1 MGAGLRG
8 HCRPDLC
15 RLDPVG
21 FPYRLPINYFSIL
34 INVYQ
39 GLVDFAALE
48 YWAMRLV
55 SLCWLPALLF
65 GQLDLY
71 ERGGELLRAG
81 KLVEAEQAYRQHLKS
96 KPNHVEA
103 LANLGAVLSR
113 REEFGA
119 AVVQYRK
126 ALALR
131 PGLAP
136 LHLNLGLAY
145 FKMRDWGKAVVEFD
159 AFLKAQ
165 PGHRQSMQLRAL
177 SLLELE
183 KYGEAATAFEG
194 LMPTTDASVQLG
206 LATAYLKSDRVGQ
219 AQKIL
224 TPLLE
229 QGNSAEVLLTMGQ
242 ALFAEERLD
251 EAMEVLLKARGLQ
264 PGLPTLG
271 LHIGAVHWRKK
282 QNAAAV
288 AEWRGELKRHP
299 ESVEAQFTLGAA
311 LAMTDGDKI
320 EAERLLR
327 ASLLKKPKHARA
339 NYQLAKLVWQNQR
352 SVEAVS
358 CLEKS
363 IAADPDYREAHY
375 LLASVYQGLGRKVE
389 AAREFAA
396 VKRISAKELATQQDL
411 FSEQP

>member
-1 MGAGLRG
+1 MWCLTI
-8 HCRPDLC
+8 
-15 RLDPVG
+15 
-21 FPYRLPINYFSIL
+21 F
-34 INVYQ
+34 
-39 GLVDFAALE
+39 
-48 YWAMRLV
+48 
-55 SLCWLPALLF
+55 WLLA
-65 GQLDLY
+65 QLDLY
-71 ERGGELLRAG
+71 ERGGDLLRAG
-81 KLVEAEQAYRQHLKS
+81 KLAEAEQAYREHLKTH
-96 KPNHVEA
+96 PAHVEA

-126 ALALR
+126 ALELR

-145 FKMRDWGKAVVEFD
+145 FKMREWGKAVVEFD

-183 KYGEAATAFEG
+183 KYGEAAAAFEG
-194 LMPTTDASVQLG
+194 LLPTTDASVQLG
-206 LATAYLKSDRVGQ
+206 LATAYLRSDRAVQ

-242 ALFAEERLD
+242 ALYVEERFD
-251 EAMEVLLKARGLQ
+251 EALDAFLKARSLQ
-264 PGLPTLG
+264 PALPTLG
-271 LHIGAVHWRKK
+271 LHIGSVYWRKK
-282 QNAAAV
+282 QNAEALV
-288 AEWRGELKRHP
+288 EWRGELKRHP
-299 ESVEAQFTLGAA
+299 ESAEAQFTLGAA
-311 LAMTDGDKI
+311 VAMSGGDKI

-327 ASLLKKPKHARA
+327 ASLAKKPKHARA
-339 NYQLAKLVWQNQR
+339 NYQLAKLVWQNKK
-352 SVEAVS
+352 SVEAVR

-363 IAADPDYREAHY
+363 IAADPEYREAHY
-375 LLASVYQGLGRKVE
+375 LLASVYQGMGRKAE

-396 VKRISAKELATQQDL
+396 VKRISAKDLATQQDL
-411 FSEQP
+411 FSEQQ